1 MKLISQDAP
10 TQVPLWSWI
19 IPLLGTVI
27 AVLALAHVLAEASAL
42 TLLMSAALLA
52 GAVFASVH
60 HAEVLAERVGEPF
73 GAILLAICVTIIE
86 VAVIVSIMLS
96 GAEGNEEVARDTVF
110 AAVMIVLNGVIG
122 LCLVLGGRRHH
133 EQTFQL
139 NAASAAL
146 AVLGTLAT
154 LSLVLP
160 NFVIAGQ
167 PQQFA
172 RIQLA
177 IIGLVSLV
185 PYGVFL
191 FVQTVRHRDY
201 FMDHMGAIDD
211 GNALPA
217 EHEHPQG
224 NMLATAGL
232 LVLALVAVVLLAKL
246 LSHPLDS
253 VVDAAGL
260 PQAVVG
266 VVIAGVVLLPEGIAS
281 IKAAL
286 LNRLQNSVNLV
297 LGSALA
303 SIGMTVPVVAAISVT
318 LGRDITL
325 GLVSENL
332 VMLILTLFVSTIT
345 LGTGRTT
352 VLQGAV
358 HLSIFV
364 VFLLLS
370 AVP

>member
-1 MKLISQDAP
+1 MQD
-10 TQVPLWSWI
+10 TTSTHVPLWSWI
-19 IPLLGTVI
+19 IPLLGGVI
-27 AVLALAHVLAEASAL
+27 AALALAQVLPKGSFLILLTSAP
-42 TLLMSAALLA
+42 LLA
-52 GAVFASVH
+52 GAIFAAVH
-60 HAEVLAERVGEPF
+60 HAEVLAERLGEPF

-96 GAEGNEEVARDTVF
+96 GAEGSVEVARDTVF
-110 AAVMIVLNGVIG
+110 SAMMIVLNGVIG
-122 LCLVLGGRRHH
+122 LCLVVGGRRHH
-133 EQTFQL
+133 EQSFQL

-154 LSLVLP
+154 LCLVLP

-177 IIGLVSLV
+177 IIGLVSLIL
-185 PYGVFL
+185 YGVFL
-191 FVQTVRHRDY
+191 YVQTVSHRDY
-201 FMDHMGAIDD
+201 FMDHTSAIDN
-211 GNALPA
+211 GKTHPA
-217 EHEHPQG
+217 EHQRPQG
-224 NMLATAGL
+224 NMPATGGL
-232 LVLALVAVVLLAKL
+232 LVLALLAVVLLAKL
-246 LSHPLDS
+246 LSHALDGA
-253 VVDAAGL
+253 VDAVGL

-266 VVIAGVVLLPEGIAS
+266 VVIAGVVLVPEGIAS
-281 IKAAL
+281 IKAAW
-286 LNRLQNSVNLV
+286 LNRLQNSINLV

-303 SIGMTVPVVAAISVT
+303 SVGLTVPVVAAISVT
-318 LGRDITL
+318 LGQGITL
-325 GLVSENL
+325 GLRPQNL
-332 VMLILTLFVSTIT
+332 VILILTLFVSTIT
-345 LGTGRTT
+345 LGTGRST

>member
-1 MKLISQDAP
+1 MTARRFRLSMNTRRAI
-10 TQVPLWSWI
+10 
-19 IPLLGTVI
+19 
-27 AVLALAHVLAEASAL
+27 
-42 TLLMSAALLA
+42 MSAT
-52 GAVFASVH
+52 G
-60 HAEVLAERVGEPF
+60 
-73 GAILLAICVTIIE
+73 
-86 VAVIVSIMLS
+86 
-96 GAEGNEEVARDTVF
+96 
-110 AAVMIVLNGVIG
+110 
-122 LCLVLGGRRHH
+122 
-133 EQTFQL
+133 
-139 NAASAAL
+139 
-146 AVLGTLAT
+146 
-154 LSLVLP
+154 
-160 NFVIAGQ
+160 
-167 PQQFA
+167 
-172 RIQLA
+172 
-177 IIGLVSLV
+177 
-185 PYGVFL
+185 
-191 FVQTVRHRDY
+191 
-201 FMDHMGAIDD
+201 
-211 GNALPA
+211 
-217 EHEHPQG
+217 
-224 NMLATAGL
+224 GL

-253 VVDAAGL
+253 AVDAVGL

-286 LNRLQNSVNLV
+286 MNRLQNSVNLV

-318 LGRDITL
+318 LGQNITL
-325 GLVSENL
+325 GLAPENL

>member
-1 MKLISQDAP
+1 MHDS
-10 TQVPLWSWI
+10 TSTHVPLWSWI
-19 IPLLGTVI
+19 IPLLGGVI
-27 AVLALAHVLAEASAL
+27 AALALAHLLPAGSVLIRL
-42 TLLMSAALLA
+42 TSAALLA
-52 GAVFASVH
+52 GAVFAAVH

-110 AAVMIVLNGVIG
+110 SALMIVLNGVIG
-122 LCLVLGGRRHH
+122 LCLVVGGRRHH
-133 EQTFQL
+133 EQSFQL

-185 PYGVFL
+185 LYGVFL
-191 FVQTVRHRDY
+191 YVQTVRHRDY
-201 FMDHMGAIDD
+201 FMDHTGAIDD
-211 GNALPA
+211 GKALPA
-217 EHEHPQG
+217 EHERPKG
-224 NMLATAGL
+224 NMPVTGGL

-253 VVDAAGL
+253 AVDAVGL

-318 LGRDITL
+318 LGQNITL
-325 GLVSENL
+325 GLRPENL
-332 VMLILTLFVSTIT
+332 VMLVLTLFVSTIT

>member
-1 MKLISQDAP
+1 MQDS
-10 TQVPLWSWI
+10 TSKHVPLWSWI
-19 IPLLGTVI
+19 IPLLGGVT
-27 AVLALAHVLAEASAL
+27 AALALARVLPEYSVLILL
-42 TLLMSAALLA
+42 TSAALLA
-52 GAVFASVH
+52 GAVFAAVH

-110 AAVMIVLNGVIG
+110 SAVMIVLNGVIG
-122 LCLVLGGRRHH
+122 LCLVVGGRRHH
-133 EQTFQL
+133 EQSFQL
-139 NAASAAL
+139 NAARRHWQCL
-146 AVLGTLAT
+146 AHSRHC
-154 LSLVLP
+154 LSCCRISSSRTAPAVRS
-160 NFVIAGQ
+160 NTACHHWTCVAG
-167 PQQFA
+167 PL
-172 RIQLA
+172 RR
-177 IIGLVSLV
+177 
-185 PYGVFL
+185 FL
-191 FVQTVRHRDY
+191 YVQTVRHRDY
-201 FMDHMGAIDD
+201 FMDHTGAIDD
-211 GNALPA
+211 GKAHPA
-217 EHEHPQG
+217 EHERPKG
-224 NMLATAGL
+224 NMPVTGGL

-253 VVDAAGL
+253 AVDAVGL

-318 LGRDITL
+318 LGQNITL
-325 GLVSENL
+325 GLRPENL
-332 VMLILTLFVSTIT
+332 VMLVLTLFVSTIT